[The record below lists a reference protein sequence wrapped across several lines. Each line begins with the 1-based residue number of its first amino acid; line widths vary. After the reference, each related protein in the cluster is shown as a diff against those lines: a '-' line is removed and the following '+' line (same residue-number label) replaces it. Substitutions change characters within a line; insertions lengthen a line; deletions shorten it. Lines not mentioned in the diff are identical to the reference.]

1 MMVNQQNSASENRA
15 EDQNDFFFGR
25 FFAFA
30 ISNGVLAALV
40 LACIS
45 LGIVVAVKSPDND
58 IFVFYRIGF
67 ILDLGAVIIGF
78 IAVAKRNESAW
89 MVVLLLVSSF
99 VVITDVMYAW
109 IYCITTWTS
118 NVSVNQISNINDK
131 EIKNVL
137 IGLNISRM
145 IGFVVITIFGAML
158 KADIGRVRFMTNRT
172 TDGPQNQEGTVE
184 LGNKEL
190 FGHRTIIHQCQFV
203 HYLKVKWSREMVHYC
218 QVVP

>member
-1 MMVNQQNSASENRA
+1 MMANRQNSASENRA
-15 EDQNDFFFGR
+15 EDRNDFFFGPFG
-25 FFAFA
+25 FFVFA
-30 ISNGVLAALV
+30 IGNGVLAALV

-67 ILDLGAVIIGF
+67 IVDLSAVIIGF
-78 IAVAKRNESAW
+78 IAVAKRNESS
-89 MVVLLLVSSF
+89 MVVFLYVSSL

-145 IGFVVITIFGAML
+145 LGFVSLTFSML
-158 KADIGRVRFMTNRT
+158 MGFMTNT
-172 TDGPQNQEGTVE
+172 NTNGPQNQEGTVE

-190 FGHRTIIHQCQFV
+190 FGHCTIFH
-203 HYLKVKWSREMVHYC
+203 
-218 QVVP
+218 

>member
-1 MMVNQQNSASENRA
+1 MMANRQNSASENRA
-15 EDQNDFFFGR
+15 EDRNDFFFGP
-25 FFAFA
+25 FFVFA
-30 ISNGVLAALV
+30 IGNGVLAALV

-67 ILDLGAVIIGF
+67 IVDLSAVIIGF

-89 MVVLLLVSSF
+89 MVVFLLVSSF

-118 NVSVNQISNINDK
+118 NVSVNQISNINDE
-131 EIKNVL
+131 EIKNVSRWL
-137 IGLNISRM
+137 YGLNISRM
-145 IGFVVITIFGAML
+145 LGFVSLTFSML
-158 KADIGRVRFMTNRT
+158 MGFMTNT
-172 TDGPQNQEGTVE
+172 NTNGPQNQEGTVE

-190 FGHRTIIHQCQFV
+190 FGHCTIIH
-203 HYLKVKWSREMVHYC
+203 
-218 QVVP
+218 

>member
-1 MMVNQQNSASENRA
+1 MMANRQNSASENRA
-15 EDQNDFFFGR
+15 EDRNDFFFDPFG
-25 FFAFA
+25 FFVFA
-30 ISNGVLAALV
+30 IGNGVLAALV

-67 ILDLGAVIIGF
+67 IVDLSAVIIGF

-89 MVVLLLVSSF
+89 MVVFFLVSSF

-118 NVSVNQISNINDK
+118 NVSVNQISNINDE
-131 EIKNVL
+131 EIKNVSRWL
-137 IGLNISRM
+137 YGLNISRM
-145 IGFVVITIFGAML
+145 LGFVSMTYLGAML
-158 KADIGRVRFMTNRT
+158 MVDIGRGRFMTNT
-172 TDGPQNQEGTVE
+172 NTNGPQNQEGTVE

-190 FGHRTIIHQCQFV
+190 FGHCTIIH
-203 HYLKVKWSREMVHYC
+203 
-218 QVVP
+218 

>member
-1 MMVNQQNSASENRA
+1 MMVNRQNSASENRA

-67 ILDLGAVIIGF
+67 IVDLSAVIIGF
-78 IAVAKRNESAW
+78 IAVAKRNESL
-89 MVVLLLVSSF
+89 MVVFLLVSTV

-131 EIKNVL
+131 EIKNL
-137 IGLNISRM
+137 SRRLYGLNISRM
-145 IGFVVITIFGAML
+145 IGFVSMTFSLMVG
-158 KADIGRVRFMTNRT
+158 IGRGRFMTNT
-172 TDGPQNQEGTVE
+172 NTNGPQNQEGTVE

-190 FGHRTIIHQCQFV
+190 FGHCTIKYSLMPICSLFI
-203 HYLKVKWSREMVHYC
+203 K
-218 QVVP
+218 